1 MKVAVIIPAQNEER
15 AISKVIADIPNAK
28 NIEIIV
34 VDNDSKDNTA
44 AVAIK
49 SGAKVVYEKNR
60 GYGNACLAGINELID
75 HNVIVFLDGDF
86 SDNPRIIPKFLNL
99 IEGGQADM
107 VIGSRL
113 SGNREKGA
121 LPFHSLFG
129 NWLAAKIINILFG
142 IRITDLGPFRAIK
155 KSTLIDL
162 NLKEKT
168 YGFPTEMIVKAAKKG
183 YKIMEIPVDYR
194 KRIGKSKIS
203 GTLKGSFLAAFYIF
217 YIIFG
222 VYFGKK

>member
-1 MKVAVIIPAQNEER
+1 
-15 AISKVIADIPNAK
+15 
-28 NIEIIV
+28 
-34 VDNDSKDNTA
+34 
-44 AVAIK
+44 
-49 SGAKVVYEKNR
+49 
-60 GYGNACLAGINELID
+60 
-75 HNVIVFLDGDF
+75 
-86 SDNPRIIPKFLNL
+86 
-99 IEGGQADM
+99 M

-121 LPFHSLFG
+121 LPFHSIFG

-162 NLKEKT
+162 NLKERT

-203 GTLKGSFLAAFYIF
+203 GTIKGSFLAAFYIF